1 MRLNKPLSFCLIA
14 FALTLPSLPCLAQDG
29 DSLSV
34 LYKTRYSKLYHSYV
48 EEPTHIPTLI
58 ALSDFY
64 ADSLNP
70 MFNRPLAMYYINQ
83 AELYFTDL
91 LQNNKKIRETNRLIK
106 QGVNLNV
113 IREKKGKITLGTMAF
128 LLTNPPL
135 SRSEIDH
142 YVKYFKR
149 EPAIKQQLNQMKVEA
164 AYRNAEEAQG
174 SDGYHTFLESYSG
187 TDEGDRAE
195 AALLQQANQ
204 LFLQADSEEQVDAIA
219 QRYPK
224 STAVQRAAEKRKGRI
239 AYLKAYNSH
248 SAEAYNDFLL
258 RHPLAD
264 DYMNA
269 LDMLDTIA
277 LEQFYLLHTAQ
288 DYADFIREHDADPLG
303 EVALQHLRQRIEQ
316 HHDAG
321 AAELYLKNF
330 PMDADHTRLY
340 QLYYSWHACEG
351 NRTPIADFA
360 DRHRDYPFME
370 TLRSDRAQGVRI
382 DTFDPLLAS
391 ESDCATFIR
400 MNMGKRIV
408 FVTLQ
413 RMMQANLDAKRWKA
427 ALKTMEE
434 LSLCFE
440 NECQQEY
447 QSLKK
452 LLETADNAVVTR
464 ENGSKRM
471 SGPVAFAHGN
481 GGLEPFCLYDNGTK
495 MLVGRDGDIWS
506 AYLDDG
512 IWHLDA
518 ALPEGINTQH
528 TETDAYM
535 LPDGSGMLFAS
546 DRPEGCNIQR
556 SSTNYHG
563 DTALATDLYFV
574 PRTADQWG
582 DPVHLDNVVNTPYCE
597 RYPLMSR
604 NGKTLYFISDGR
616 GGMGYGDIYRTTRLD
631 ESWQRWSEP
640 ENLGREVNSGHR
652 EGELAFNADE
662 SLLYFASDR
671 SKTKGYYSTATTHN
685 RKPESKPGN
694 GSWSLDNVAF
704 HSDNDGEYITH
715 PGSLPALVNYMT
727 AHPEVCIDIVS
738 YHQGINSEQCYR
750 TSLRRGEAARRYLT
764 ARGIDRRRIS
774 VSAYGNSSNKLG
786 ATLLARPTAQ

>member
-14 FALTLPSLPCLAQDG
+14 FALTLPSLFCHAQNG

-34 LYKTRYSKLYHSYV
+34 LYKTRYTNLYRSYV
-48 EEPTHIPTLI
+48 EQPTHVPTLI
-58 ALSDFY
+58 SLSDFY

-83 AELYFTDL
+83 ADLYFCDM
-91 LQNNKKIRETNRLIK
+91 LQDNKRIRETNKLIK
-106 QGVNLNV
+106 QGTNIQL
-113 IREKKGKITLGTMAF
+113 IREKKNKIAVSTMAF
-128 LLTNPPL
+128 LLTKPPL
-135 SRSEIDH
+135 TRSEIDH

-164 AYRNAEEAQG
+164 AYRDATAAQG
-174 SDGYHTFLESYSG
+174 AEGYYAFLNSYSG
-187 TDEGDRAE
+187 TNEGENAE
-195 AALLQQANQ
+195 AALVRQANQ
-204 LFLQADSEEQVDAIA
+204 MLLQADSEEQVDAIA
-219 QRYPK
+219 QRYAK
-224 STAVQRAAEKRKGRI
+224 NAAVQRAAEKRKGRI

-258 RHPLAD
+258 HHPLAD

-269 LDMLDTIA
+269 LDMMDTIA
-277 LEQFYLLHTAQ
+277 LERFYLLHSAQ
-288 DYADFIREHDADPLG
+288 DYVDFISEHDADPLG
-303 EVALQHLRQRIEQ
+303 ETALQQLRERIEQ

-321 AAELYLKNF
+321 AAKLYLENY
-330 PMDADHTRLY
+330 PLDVDHTRLY

-351 NRTPIADFA
+351 NREPIADFA
-360 DRHRDYPFME
+360 NRHRDYPYME

-382 DTFDPLLAS
+382 DAFDPLLAS

-413 RMMQANLDAKRWKA
+413 RMMQANLDAKRWKS

-440 NECQQEY
+440 NDCQQEY

-452 LLETADNAVVTR
+452 LLETPDNATVTR
-464 ENGSKRM
+464 ENGPKRA
-471 SGPVAFAHGN
+471 GGAVAFAN
-481 GGLEPFCLYDNGTK
+481 GGSGLEPFCLYDNGTK
-495 MLVGRDGDIWS
+495 MLVGRDGDIWT
-506 AYLDDG
+506 A
-512 IWHLDA
+512 HLDGDTWRLDE
-518 ALPEGINTQH
+518 ALPAPVNSRYI
-528 TETDAYM
+528 ETDAYM

-546 DRPEGCNIQR
+546 DRPEGCNVQH
-556 SSTNYHG
+556 SGVNYHG
-563 DTALATDLYFV
+563 DTALATDLYYV
-574 PRTADQWG
+574 ACAAGQWG
-582 DPVHLDNVVNTPYCE
+582 TPIHLDNIVNTPYCE

-604 NGKTLYFISDGR
+604 NGKTLYFVSDGR

-640 ENLGREVNSGHR
+640 ENLGREVNSAHR

-671 SKTKGYYSTATTHN
+671 SRMKGYYSTATTHN
-685 RKPESKPGN
+685 RKAAAAPRGDN
-694 GSWSLDNVAF
+694 WSLDNVAF
-704 HSDNDGEYITH
+704 HSGDDGEYITH
-715 PGSLPALVNYMT
+715 PGALPALVAYMT

-738 YHQGINSEQCYR
+738 YHQGIHSEQCYR
-750 TSLRRGEAARRYLT
+750 TSLRRGEAVRRYLT

-774 VSAYGNSSNKLG
+774 VSAYGNSANKLG